1 MFKTVLVLG
10 HIHGIRLQ
18 VHISWLV
25 IFALLMV
32 TLTTTLQ
39 HHHPEWALITSLLT
53 ALFTALLFFASILA
67 HEMGHSI
74 VAIRRGVPVKS
85 ITLFIFGGMA
95 QLGRDSDNP
104 EDEFRIAIAGPL
116 VSLALAV
123 GFFLLSVLSNPFSE
137 ALSVAF
143 GWLGAINLI
152 VAVFNLIPGFP
163 LDGGRV
169 FRAAVWRFT
178 GDARKGVRA
187 AVMGGRVVAYGL
199 FALGIWNGLFFG
211 NLIGGL
217 WIILIAWFLLFL
229 AEGHG
234 KHYDLRERLAGITA
248 GDLAEHHVPSVD
260 ARTPVSE
267 WISQRVVPEARRA
280 YMITGG
286 GDVLGLLTLSDIKHL
301 PRERWDHTPV
311 SQFMTPIDRLH
322 HVAPESDPEEVLG
335 IMTEHGLNQLPVVDE
350 DRVTGWIDRQRLLQ
364 AIEIHLATQPTSRPS
379 NRAPSA

>member
-18 VHISWLV
+18 VHISWLI
-25 IFALLMV
+25 IFVLLMV

-39 HHHPEWALITSLLT
+39 HQRPEWALTTSLLT
-53 ALFTALLFFASILA
+53 ALFTVLLFFASILA

-116 VSLALAV
+116 VSLALSAS
-123 GFFLLSVLSNPFSE
+123 FFLLSVLSSPFSE
-137 ALSVAF
+137 TLSLAA

-152 VAVFNLIPGFP
+152 VAIFNMIPGFP

-169 FRAAVWRFT
+169 FRAAVWRYT
-178 GDARKGVRA
+178 GDAGKGNRA
-187 AVMGGRVVAYGL
+187 AVMGGRMVAYGL
-199 FALGIWNGLFFG
+199 FALGAWNGLFLG
-211 NLIGGL
+211 NIIGGI

-234 KHYDLRERLAGITA
+234 RHFELRQRLAGITA
-248 GDLAEHHVPSVD
+248 GDLADLHVPSVD
-260 ARTPVSE
+260 AETPVMD
-267 WISQRVVPEARRA
+267 WINRRVVPEARRA
-280 YMITGG
+280 YMVSEDGEIR
-286 GDVLGLLTLSDIKHL
+286 GLLTLSDIKGL
-301 PRERWDHTPV
+301 PRDRWENTPV
-311 SQFMTPIDRLH
+311 RQLMTPLHHLH
-322 HVAPESDPEEVLG
+322 HVASDSEPEEVLG
-335 IMTEHGLNQLPVVDE
+335 LMTEHGLNQVPVMNKG
-350 DRVTGWIDRQRLLQ
+350 RITGWIDRQGLLR
-364 AIEIHLATQPTSRPS
+364 AIEIHLATRPH
-379 NRAPSA
+379 AG